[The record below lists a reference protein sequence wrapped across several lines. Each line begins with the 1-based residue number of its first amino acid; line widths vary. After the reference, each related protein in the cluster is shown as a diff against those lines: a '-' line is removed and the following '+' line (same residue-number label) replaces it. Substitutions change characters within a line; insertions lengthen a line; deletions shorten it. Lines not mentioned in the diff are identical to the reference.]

1 MTDTYGAFRYT
12 AAIFALLSF
21 GSAADGAGLSDDVR
35 ETCLTHPRIQAA
47 ALQVKETDFGRDIAA
62 ATVLPTV
69 NSISEIGMADDSER
83 VNSTIQNSRIMSSE
97 IRVEQPLYLGGRGK
111 AQNSLAWQNAN
122 IARYQYNLTLS
133 DVQFETISA
142 YLSVRLSREDLEI
155 REKSL
160 RSLEEQAMNARRRFE
175 LGVGTKTDILQAEA
189 RIERGKARL
198 IQSRTARRQAELQ
211 FTRVTG
217 KTPSV
222 ELDRPNLPKMPAVL
236 SDAYQLAENTN
247 AQILASREGILLAQS
262 NLKITK
268 GERSPDIR
276 LIGSLNAQR
285 DTVFNGFERDEA
297 SLRVRMSI
305 PLFAGGALSA
315 REKQSHTALRRSQF
329 ERNDVYR
336 NVYDRVASTWS
347 EWEAVTATLNSTQ
360 QLADVAAEA
369 LEATKREVEA
379 GFRPALDLL
388 NAEDELLQAK
398 LSVSE
403 AQTNRIL
410 SAFAVLN
417 EVGVLNAYGGFNC
430 EAQTAEYKPPT
441 FFRSKNTDYLPDQA
455 ESVLGLSE
463 APKRARRGPKG
474 K

>member
-1 MTDTYGAFRYT
+1 M
-12 AAIFALLSF
+12 
-21 GSAADGAGLSDDVR
+21 
-35 ETCLTHPRIQAA
+35 
-47 ALQVKETDFGRDIAA
+47 
-62 ATVLPTV
+62 
-69 NSISEIGMADDSER
+69 
-83 VNSTIQNSRIMSSE
+83 
-97 IRVEQPLYLGGRGK
+97 
-111 AQNSLAWQNAN
+111 
-122 IARYQYNLTLS
+122 
-133 DVQFETISA
+133 QFEVISA
-142 YLSVRLSREDLEI
+142 YLSVRLAREDSEI

-160 RSLEEQAMNARRRFE
+160 TSLEEQAQNARRRFE

-198 IQSRTARRQAELQ
+198 IQSRTAERQATSQ
-211 FTRVTG
+211 FSRVVG
-217 KTPSV
+217 KA
-222 ELDRPNLPKMPAVL
+222 PAVDLENPALPEMPTLL
-236 SDAYQLAENTN
+236 SEAYQLAEVTN

-262 NLKITK
+262 NLKITQ

-297 SLRVRMSI
+297 SLRVQMSI

-315 REKQSHTALRRSQF
+315 REKQSHMAVRRSQF

-347 EWEAVTATLNSTQ
+347 EWEAVTATLNSTR
-360 QLADVAAEA
+360 QLADVAARA

-388 NAEDELLQAK
+388 NAEEELLQAQ

-403 AQTNRIL
+403 AQTNRVL
-410 SAFAVLN
+410 SAFSVLN
-417 EVGVLNAYGGFNC
+417 EVGVLNSYGGFNC
-430 EAQTAEYKPPT
+430 KAQTAEYKPPML
-441 FFRSKNTDYLPDQA
+441 FRSENKNYLPGQP
-455 ESVLGLSE
+455 ETLLGLTE
-463 APKRARRGPKG
+463 APKRPRRGPKG